1 MPRPTAQGGDT
12 GQPVGNPG
20 EGDKC
25 CDGGALGV
33 AQMRG
38 TFLVRERLREGMA

>member
-1 MPRPTAQGGDT
+1 MPRPTAQGREM
-12 GQPVGNPG
+12 GQPAGKLG

-38 TFLVRERLREGMA
+38 TYLVREWLREGMA